1 MAICFVL
8 FFYRVFLLGF
18 ANKKETAGDRREIG
32 PFYRVFQPS
41 FRGGGTSISSA
52 QRQQCS
58 SLVLASFLFVCVCVI
73 INIFYRVLPRNG
85 NGSATPKFTI
95 VVIVESIDFYRI
107 FTAFSVTIG
116 FVTAATPSQLKTHT
130 HTHTHTHTNT
140 QTHRDTHRDTNAAVK
155 PFGRLMA

>member
-1 MAICFVL
+1 MFGGSGDQVSHSERFRENNEKKMFKKKDPNTKRNEAPSHHNKKKERPTVTFRFVTGATSDGVTFEIVMAICFV

-58 SLVLASFLFVCVCVI
+58 SLVLASFLFVCVCVCD
-73 INIFYRVLPRNG
+73 NKYFLP
-85 NGSATPKFTI
+85 S
-95 VVIVESIDFYRI
+95 
-107 FTAFSVTIG
+107 FTA
-116 FVTAATPSQLKTHT
+116 
-130 HTHTHTHTNT
+130 
-140 QTHRDTHRDTNAAVK
+140 
-155 PFGRLMA
+155 

>member
-1 MAICFVL
+1 MKPLPTTTKKKERPTVTFRFVTGATSDGVTFEIVMAICFV

-58 SLVLASFLFVCVCVI
+58 SLVLASFLFVCVCVCD
-73 INIFYRVLPRNG
+73 NKYFLP
-85 NGSATPKFTI
+85 S
-95 VVIVESIDFYRI
+95 
-107 FTAFSVTIG
+107 FTA
-116 FVTAATPSQLKTHT
+116 
-130 HTHTHTHTNT
+130 
-140 QTHRDTHRDTNAAVK
+140 
-155 PFGRLMA
+155 